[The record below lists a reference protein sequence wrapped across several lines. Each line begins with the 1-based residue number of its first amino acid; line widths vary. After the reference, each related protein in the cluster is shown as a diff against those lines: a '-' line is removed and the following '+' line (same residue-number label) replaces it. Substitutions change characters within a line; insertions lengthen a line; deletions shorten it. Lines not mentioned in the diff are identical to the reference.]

1 MTALIILAILAKA
14 PLGHTFYFVRTLNQK
29 RVLLGAGYT
38 SASPTWRRSWG
49 WSASPVSTGEDHLQ
63 HAPLHTVRSRVLG
76 AKLVVTSYWT
86 ILMVL
91 LSLVVVLV
99 VGLPWNTALGG
110 TVASVTDQ
118 TGAVIPGLVVAAI
131 LLGLFGLGFGVL
143 VKNRWRAS

>member
-1 MTALIILAILAKA
+1 M
-14 PLGHTFYFVRTLNQK
+14 
-29 RVLLGAGYT
+29 
-38 SASPTWRRSWG
+38 
-49 WSASPVSTGEDHLQ
+49 
-63 HAPLHTVRSRVLG
+63 RSRVLG